1 MIMFKKIIFFGICI
15 VLSISGIYADG
26 FDLDK
31 YKAEMLLQ
39 NPNYRQAL
47 LNFELELLTYKTQRR
62 RWLPQ
67 SYLSLSPSIGFNES
81 VKTTYTN
88 SLGTTFGF
96 SQKLPFGN
104 SMNGSI
110 SQSFS
115 MSGASSWDFNYNPSA
130 SLSVQTPFLLA
141 TPALFRDVMEWEFK
155 FADISLSIAQLN
167 LTIAQRQ
174 NFSESIA
181 ALASYMLAVKT
192 TDIANRKY
200 NIMLQRGI
208 EDEQLWTQGRM
219 TTIELSSRDQERYQ
233 NYMNLIQKQKALLV
247 TRQKLT
253 LIGLNESYATVD
265 LFKWIENLESCLEET
280 DFTLQDKML
289 LQKYILIKS
298 WKDLLNS
305 QIYSIPSLSWS
316 LSLSPSSET
325 NGGNNLPDSIENYW
339 MSHINWNWSFSV
351 SMRVSLS
358 PWDSVYKTNETHLL
372 RTQIQQYKI
381 NKLQIEED
389 QELELRQKVIELLED
404 LRIQNE
410 KSLQIALERIKVS
423 ESLYASGRLSEI
435 DLRLQQITVEEA
447 ECNLLQTRIDYIL
460 AILGFY

>member
-1 MIMFKKIIFFGICI
+1 MIFPQKLLVSVILF
-15 VLSISGIYADG
+15 VLGFSFIYADG
-26 FDLDK
+26 FDLEK
-31 YKAEMLLQ
+31 YKVEMLLQ

-47 LNFELELLTYKTQRR
+47 LSFELEMLTYKTQRR

-174 NFSESIA
+174 NFSESVA

-200 NIMLQRGI
+200 SIMLQRGI
-208 EDEQLWTQGRM
+208 EDEQLWAQGRI

-247 TRQKLT
+247 ARQKLAV
-253 LIGLNESYATVD
+253 IGLDESSATIE
-265 LFKWIENLESCLEET
+265 LSEWIESIESCLVET
-280 DFTLQDKML
+280 DFALQDKML
-289 LQKYILIKS
+289 LQKYILYKS
-298 WKDLLNS
+298 WKDFLNS

-316 LSLSPSSET
+316 FNLSPSSET
-325 NGGNNLPDSIENYW
+325 NGGSNLPDSIENYW
-339 MSHINWNWSFSV
+339 MSHIDWNWSISV

-358 PWDSVYKTNETHLL
+358 PWDAVYKTNETHQL
-372 RTQIQQYKI
+372 RTQIQQYK
-381 NKLQIEED
+381 NDKLHIEEA

-404 LRIQNE
+404 LRTQNE
-410 KSLQIALERIKVS
+410 KSLQIAQDRIRLS
-423 ESLYASGRLSEI
+423 ESLYAAGRLSEI
-435 DLRLQQITVEEA
+435 DLKLQQITVEEA
-447 ECNLLQTRIDYIL
+447 EVNLLQTRIDNIL
-460 AILGFY
+460 ATLGFY